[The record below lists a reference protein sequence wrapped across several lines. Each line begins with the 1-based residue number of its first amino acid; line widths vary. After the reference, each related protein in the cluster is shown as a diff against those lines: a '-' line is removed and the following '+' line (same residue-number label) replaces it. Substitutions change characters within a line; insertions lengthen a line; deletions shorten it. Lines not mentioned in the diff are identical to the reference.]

1 MFNLNN
7 IVENLD
13 MILLV
18 LTKYAAWCKKNAK
31 GCLTN
36 NLTKTIFYC
45 VVIKK
50 YIEYV
55 HKERENSN
63 EIKESYGYHISSRF
77 NCW

>member
-18 LTKYAAWCKKNAK
+18 LTKYATRCKKNAK

-36 NLTKTIFYC
+36 NLTKTIFYY

-50 YIEYV
+50 YIKYV